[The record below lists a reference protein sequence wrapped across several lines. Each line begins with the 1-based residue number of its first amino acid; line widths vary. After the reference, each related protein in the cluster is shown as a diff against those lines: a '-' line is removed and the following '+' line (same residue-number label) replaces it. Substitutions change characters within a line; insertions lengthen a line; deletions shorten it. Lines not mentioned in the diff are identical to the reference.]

1 MGVTEFLAKIC
12 KIKKH
17 SEVMLLKSK
26 KISVVP
32 ITTHIDLNK
41 VSKNIK
47 SKIIFKKILTLH
59 NCLKINLELNQ
70 KFVF

>member
-1 MGVTEFLAKIC
+1 MCG
-12 KIKKH
+12 IKNH

-32 ITTHIDLNK
+32 ITTHIDLNQ
-41 VSKNIK
+41 VSKNIN

-59 NCLKINLELNQ
+59 NWFKNKLKLNL
-70 KFVF
+70 KFVFLD

>member
-1 MGVTEFLAKIC
+1 MCG
-12 KIKKH
+12 IKNH

-41 VSKNIK
+41 VSKNIN
-47 SKIIFKKILTLH
+47 SKIIFKKILDFT
-59 NCLKINLELNQ
+59 
-70 KFVF
+70 